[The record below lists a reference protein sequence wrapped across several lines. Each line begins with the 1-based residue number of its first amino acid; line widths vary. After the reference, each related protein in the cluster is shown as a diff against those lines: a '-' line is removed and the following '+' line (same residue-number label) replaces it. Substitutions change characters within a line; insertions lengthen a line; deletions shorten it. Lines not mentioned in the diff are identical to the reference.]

1 MSVAARILVVEDNAA
16 NLELMTYLLDA
27 RGYATMVAADGD
39 EGLRIAL
46 RENPDLILCDVQMP
60 VLDGYAFAMR
70 AKADPTLRRIPL
82 VAVTALAMAGDEEKA
97 RSAGFDGYLRKPI
110 DPEVFSEHVGSYL
123 PETLRRAAR
132 AVSMPDTPSPSRSE
146 GNGRTILVLDNVQAN
161 LDLSSTLLAYA
172 GYAVVTAL
180 DAKQAFALALA
191 APPDLILSD
200 VCMPEA
206 SGYDFIGRVKAVP
219 ELRDIPFVFVT
230 STAMTETDRARGL
243 ALGAVRYLF
252 RPIEPRELLLEI
264 EACFGLRA
272 EA

>member
-1 MSVAARILVVEDNAA
+1 MRIAARILVVEDNAT
-16 NLELMTYLLDA
+16 NLELMVYLLDA
-27 RGYATMVAADGD
+27 SGYSTLMAADGD
-39 EGLRIAL
+39 EGLRTAL
-46 RENPDLILCDVQMP
+46 REKPDLILCDVQMP
-60 VLDGYAFAMR
+60 VMDGYAFALL
-70 AKADPTLRRIPL
+70 AKADPDLRGIPL
-82 VAVTALAMAGDEEKA
+82 VAVTALAMTGDENKA
-97 RSAGFDGYLRKPI
+97 LANGFDGYLRKPI
-110 DPEVFSEHVGSYL
+110 DPEVFSVQVGSYL
-123 PETLRRAAR
+123 PEALRQAAR

-180 DAKQAFALALA
+180 DATQALALALA

-206 SGYDFIGRVKAVP
+206 SGYDFIERIKSVP
-219 ELRDIPFVFVT
+219 GLRDIPFVFVT
-230 STAMTETDRARGL
+230 STAMTETNRARGL

-264 EACFGLRA
+264 EACFGRRA